1 MKGIRSLLH
10 SHQSAKE
17 VRKQIGLKPTYF
29 VFCDRKTGAAR
40 FRVDADESGNLPLD
54 RAASLLAI
62 YCMAHRRSPDDF
74 LLVFGS
80 EADLIGNIAARAC
93 TLLEA
98 AGVHAS
104 PAGLSRREEEV
115 LSAVAQNLAN
125 KEIAARL
132 GISER
137 TIKFHVSSLLS
148 KLGARDRVELS
159 RFCAEQNMPAG
170 WNQMPAGCVTEF
182 DVRNTPREVPS
193 TQLSKSIGPR
203 SLRPS
208 HAAAS

>member
-10 SHQSAKE
+10 PNQCPKDP
-17 VRKQIGLKPTYF
+17 RKQSGLKPTYF
-29 VFCDRKTGAAR
+29 LFCDRKTGAAR
-40 FRVDADESGNLPLD
+40 FRVDADSSGHLPMD

-62 YCMAHRRSPDDF
+62 YCMAHRRSPEDF
-74 LLVFGS
+74 SLVFGS
-80 EADLIGNIAARAC
+80 EENLISGVATRAS
-93 TLLEA
+93 TLLQA
-98 AGVHAS
+98 AGVHAN
-104 PAGLSRREEEV
+104 PVGLSRREEEV
-115 LSAVAQNLAN
+115 LGAVAQNLAN

-159 RFCAEQNMPAG
+159 RFCAEKNMPAG
-170 WNQMPAGCVTEF
+170 WAQAQATVMSF
-182 DVRNTPREVPS
+182 DPRNTPRESPQA
-193 TQLSKSIGPR
+193 QLTKAVGPR
-203 SLRPS
+203 MLRPS

>member
-1 MKGIRSLLH
+1 VRGIRSLLR
-10 SHQSAKE
+10 SNRRLKNL
-17 VRKQIGLKPTYF
+17 KNPTGFKPTYF

-80 EADLIGNIAARAC
+80 EADLIDSIAARAS

-98 AGVHAS
+98 AGVYAN
-104 PAGLSRREEEV
+104 PVGLSRREEEV
-115 LSAVAQNLAN
+115 LGAVAQNLAN

-137 TIKFHVSSLLS
+137 TIKFHVSSLLN

-159 RFCAEQNMPAG
+159 RFCAEQNTPAG
-170 WNQMPAGCVTEF
+170 WARSEGRVTEF
-182 DVRNTPREVPS
+182 DARNTPRETPS
-193 TQLSKSIGPR
+193 TQLSKSMGPR
-203 SLRPS
+203 ALRPS